1 MKKLLTLLIENKFYS
16 YIAILTIFIFGS
28 IAYKYIGINFFP
40 DSERPG
46 VIILVE
52 APGMSSSDVER
63 DISRPIERVCYS
75 LDQIR
80 KVSSINKDGLAVITT
95 EFKYTKGVDLALLE
109 VSNIINRVNLPA
121 NISKPMLFKTGDF
134 IKAVMTLSVSS
145 KNHAL
150 PLTFVRQIADNEL
163 KDALLTI
170 PEVANVEVFGGDK
183 REIKIEININKMI
196 SNGILPS
203 QILQALKKNNVSV
216 PAGININGNN
226 AILIR
231 VNTES
236 KLISGLEAIPILT
249 NKGPVYLKDIAKIRV
264 TTADKFSS
272 FSFNGEKSV
281 AINIL
286 RNQNSNTLKTIE
298 TVKKH
303 LPAIKKQ
310 FKNLDI
316 KIADSQER
324 MISLSITNL
333 KSSLNSAIFLTVIVI
348 FFLIGKLR
356 VSVIIAISLPLTFLL
371 SFILMWAFGI
381 EFNLVTMS
389 AIIISSGML
398 VDNNIVVSENIER
411 HMTEYQKPLNKA
423 IIDGTHEVFI
433 SIFSGTFSTILVLIP
448 VMFLGG
454 YVQRILRP
462 LSLTL
467 TITLVSSY
475 IVAIW
480 FVPVLFPLISGFV
493 DKFEKT
499 NKIVDKI
506 TDLSQKYFVDSIR
519 DFFIGFFK
527 VINKYKFLIVPVVI
541 LFFLSM
547 MLMKKLVGRDLMPPM
562 DTGIIVMNI
571 RLSPDLSAEKSEKV
585 LNRINTEILGK
596 YKAET
601 LSSLAYIGSEPGL
614 ISFGKAR
621 TQSDI
626 SITLNLVERFKRN
639 KTIWEIEN
647 EIREQ
652 VYKIPEV
659 VTADIKEFGSTP
671 LSSIASPVDIQLEGS
686 DFNELDKIAKEVE
699 AKLSKMPGF
708 TSVSRNWYIDKK
720 EYSLKFNSEKC
731 SFYGVTPVDV
741 SYYLSQILFGQ
752 TGSVFRIENQDGLN
766 IKLVSS
772 NSIRGDINS
781 IKTIPV
787 PTKAGY
793 IPLSE
798 LAKLEFSFVPVIYS
812 RDNLH
817 KTVHIQGLKATAS
830 TTYLDTQRDK
840 VMAKIQ
846 LPSGITASKQGEI
859 KQMKESFGRLG
870 AALVFSVIFLFL
882 SFVIIFKSFS
892 DTIVVML
899 AIPFSFIGAVWG
911 LLITGK
917 HGCMPA
923 FMGFILLIGV
933 IVNNSILLVD
943 FVNQYKSKFDNL
955 FDAVKE
961 SVRVRTRPVLTT
973 AVTTI
978 VGMLPIAAERAFGLE
993 RMSPLAMVAIG
1004 GLFFGT
1010 FLTLVYTPTFFII
1023 KEKLVNFFSNK
1034 TVKND

>member
-28 IAYKYIGINFFP
+28 IAYQNIGINFFP

-63 DISRPIERVCYS
+63 DISRPLERVCYS

-80 KVSSINKDGLAVITT
+80 KVSSINKNGLAVITT

-109 VSNIINRVNLPA
+109 VSNIINRVDLPA
-121 NISKPMLFKTGDF
+121 NIKKPILFKTGDF
-134 IKAVMTLSVSS
+134 VKAVITLSVSS
-145 KNHAL
+145 KNSTL
-150 PLTFVRQIADNEL
+150 PLSMVRQISDNQL

-170 PEVANVEVFGGDK
+170 PDVANVEVFGGDK
-183 REIKIEININKMI
+183 REINLEININKML
-196 SNGILPS
+196 SYNILPS
-203 QILQALKKNNVSV
+203 QILTALQKNNISV
-216 PAGININGNN
+216 PAGININGEN

-231 VNTES
+231 VNTEA
-236 KLISGLEAIPILT
+236 KLISELENIPILT
-249 NKGPVYLKDIAKIRV
+249 KNTPIYLKDIALVKI

-272 FSFNGEKSV
+272 FVFNGQKTV
-281 AINIL
+281 ALNIL

-298 TVKKH
+298 TVKKQ
-303 LPAIKKQ
+303 LPEIREK
-310 FKNLDI
+310 FNNLDI

-324 MISLSITNL
+324 VISLSITNL
-333 KSSLNSAIFLTVIVI
+333 KSSLNSAILLTVLVI

-356 VSVIIAISLPLTFLL
+356 VSIIIAISLPLTFLL
-371 SFILMWAFGI
+371 SFILMWVFGI
-381 EFNLVTMS
+381 EFHIVTMS

-411 HMTEYQKPLNKA
+411 HISEYGKPLTQA
-423 IIDGTHEVFI
+423 IIDGTYEVFI

-475 IVAIW
+475 LVAIW
-480 FVPVLFPLISGFV
+480 FVPVLFPIISKFV

-499 NKIVDKI
+499 NRVAEKI
-506 TDLSQKYFVDSIR
+506 TGFAQKYFVDSIR

-527 VINKYKFLIVPVVI
+527 IINKHKLLIIPVII

-562 DTGIIVMNI
+562 DTGTIVMDLKLI
-571 RLSPDLSAEKSEKV
+571 PDLSAEKTEKV
-585 LNRINTEILGK
+585 LKNINNNILSQ
-596 YKAET
+596 YKSQT
-601 LSSLAYIGSEPGL
+601 LSSLSYIGSEAGL

-621 TQSDI
+621 TMSDI
-626 SITLNLVERFKRN
+626 SITLNLVDRFKRN
-639 KTIWEIEN
+639 KTIWEIES

-652 VYKIPEV
+652 IYQIPEV
-659 VTADIKEFGSTP
+659 VTANIKEFGATP
-671 LSSIASPVDIQLEGS
+671 LSSIASPIDIQLEGQN
-686 DFNELDKIAKEVE
+686 FKQLDKAAKTVE
-699 AKLSKMPGF
+699 EQLSKMPGF

-720 EYSLKFNSEKC
+720 EYSLEFNSSKC
-731 SFYGVTPVDV
+731 AYYGVTPVDI
-741 SYYLSQILFGQ
+741 SYYLSQMLFGK
-752 TGSVFRIENQDGLN
+752 TGSKFRIENQDGLN
-766 IKLVSS
+766 IKLVSQD
-772 NSIRGDINS
+772 SIRGSLES
-781 IKTIPV
+781 IETMPI
-787 PTKAGY
+787 PTKKGY
-793 IPLSE
+793 ILLSE
-798 LAKLEFSFVPVIYS
+798 LAKMKFNFVPVIYS

-830 TTYLDTQRDK
+830 TTYLDEQRNK
-840 VMAKIQ
+840 VLDKIQ
-846 LPSGITASKQGEI
+846 LPHGITASKQGEI
-859 KQMKESFGRLG
+859 KQMNESFGRLG
-870 AALVFSVIFLFL
+870 KAIVFSVILLFL
-882 SFVIIFKSFS
+882 AFIIIFKSFS

-923 FMGFILLIGV
+923 FMGFILLIGI

-943 FVNQYKSKFDNL
+943 FVNQYKNKFDNL

-973 AVTTI
+973 AITTI

-1023 KEKLVNFFSNK
+1023 KEKLTTK
-1034 TVKND
+1034 KH